1 MHAGQY
7 ETRDIGRLLHKFL
20 QDFFF
25 LLFYFTTAKA
35 VNYGAQ
41 ARQDYAHA
49 YSRAD
54 WPDLKKQ
61 LIN

>member
-1 MHAGQY
+1 MLGN
-7 ETRDIGRLLHKFL
+7 TRPEILGVYFTSSYKIF
-20 QDFFF
+20 FFF

-41 ARQDYAHA
+41 VQQDYAHA

>member
-1 MHAGQY
+1 MLGN
-7 ETRDIGRLLHKFL
+7 TRPEILGVYFTSSYKI
-20 QDFFF
+20 FF